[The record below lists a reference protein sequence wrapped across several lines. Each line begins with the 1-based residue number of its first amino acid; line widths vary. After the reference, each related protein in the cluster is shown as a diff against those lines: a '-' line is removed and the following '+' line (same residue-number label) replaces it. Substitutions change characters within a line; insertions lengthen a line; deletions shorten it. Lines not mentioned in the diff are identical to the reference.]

1 MCFQRPDKSIIR
13 QWSWHELSDSARHDA
28 GTLPI
33 RSVSAGNLNWNRN
46 IKTKKEIR
54 LIFHHVPT
62 FQSSCCGWA
71 PSSFSGKSIKN
82 KSLSTVG
89 HTILHNALQIITRI
103 KSIQPFDCSIGHM
116 HRMMLEAG
124 TTSFI
129 QNQIALGIRSWV
141 VTYINVQFFVY
152 IHLLTRQQGV
162 HLTLKRT
169 NKQRLHHEKPLM
181 VQLPWPRLKLHV
193 PASTCNLEYFS
204 TFC

>member
-1 MCFQRPDKSIIR
+1 MSWATAHDTTRARCPSVLCQQVISTETGISKRKRRSDWSSLCPHFPKLLLRLGTIIILR
-13 QWSWHELSDSARHDA
+13 
-28 GTLPI
+28 
-33 RSVSAGNLNWNRN
+33 
-46 IKTKKEIR
+46 KKD
-54 LIFHHVPT
+54 
-62 FQSSCCGWA
+62 
-71 PSSFSGKSIKN
+71 KN

-89 HTILHNALQIITRI
+89 HTILHNALQIITTI